1 MTIERTFEEL
11 LKFVQELEEEE
22 SRAVRE
28 GLDEESLAIFD
39 LLKKPDL
46 DKADIQRIKTVSKEL
61 LRTLKAEKLRV
72 DQWRDKEATRSAV
85 HVAIRDFLY
94 SDETGLPAGAYS
106 DEDVTTTTKAVFEH
120 VYRAYPTVPSPFYDD
135 VAVA

>member
-72 DQWRDKEATRSAV
+72 DQWRDKGATRSAV

-94 SDETGLPAGAYS
+94 NDETSLPAGACS
-106 DEDVTTTTKAVFEH
+106 DGDVSTTTEAVFAH

-135 VAVA
+135 AAVA